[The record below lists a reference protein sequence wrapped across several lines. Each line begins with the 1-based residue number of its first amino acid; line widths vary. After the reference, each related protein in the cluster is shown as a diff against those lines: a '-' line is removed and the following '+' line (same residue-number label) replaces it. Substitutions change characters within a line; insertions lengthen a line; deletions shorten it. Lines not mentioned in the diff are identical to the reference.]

1 MVEMMVNAGV
11 EFLPIP
17 PTSCNLNNVER
28 VWSVL
33 KIHWI
38 KELMKRHGQVTID
51 ELPVILKVIIEEKV
65 NPTVQ
70 NIVNGGF
77 ERFQKVLNG
86 QYV

>member
-1 MVEMMVNAGV
+1 
-11 EFLPIP
+11 
-17 PTSCNLNNVER
+17 